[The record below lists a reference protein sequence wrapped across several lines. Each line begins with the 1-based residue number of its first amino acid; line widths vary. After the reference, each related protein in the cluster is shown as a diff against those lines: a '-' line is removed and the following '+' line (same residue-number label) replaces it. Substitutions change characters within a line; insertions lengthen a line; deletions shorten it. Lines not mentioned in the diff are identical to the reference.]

1 MNVAFASLSLVP
13 DFLPAAMSFE
23 LWGYLVGRVG
33 LAGSV
38 MVAIAF
44 GIIMAT
50 IIVSFAFDCVDAA
63 RYLLGERAPVN
74 VPAAR

>member
-13 DFLPAAMSFE
+13 NFLPTEMSFG

-33 LAGSV
+33 LAGSAIV
-38 MVAIAF
+38 MIAF

-50 IIVSFAFDCVDAA
+50 IIASLAFDYVDAV

-74 VPAAR
+74 IPTAG